1 MNRCCSGKLLGGRH
15 TELRYEGVLVTSVA
29 SPALWA
35 LFVLGVI
42 GLLGLDLFV
51 FHRKP
56 HTVGTREALTWSL
69 VWIAIALLFNAVV
82 YSRFGPERG
91 VEFLTGYLIE
101 KALAIDN
108 LFVFALIFSYFG
120 IQADYQHRVLF
131 WGVVGA
137 LAFRAIFIAL
147 GATLLT
153 HFHWVSYLFGAV
165 LAFTGFKLLRRE
177 PEIHPEANPIFR
189 ALRKIIPTTAVQ
201 AGDFFIR
208 EGSRWLATPLFL
220 ALVLVEISDV
230 VFAVDSIPAIFG
242 VTSDPFI
249 VFTSNVFA
257 VLGLRAMYSLLA
269 ASLLRLRYLRFGLAL
284 VLVFVGAK
292 MLFATV
298 VKIPIAASL
307 GIVAALL
314 AGSALISLMR
324 SRISE

>member
-1 MNRCCSGKLLGGRH
+1 MRC
-15 TELRYEGVLVTSVA
+15 EGVLVTSIA
-29 SPALWA
+29 SPAVWA
-35 LFVLGVI
+35 LFALGVI
-42 GLLGLDLFV
+42 VLLGLDLFV

-56 HTVGTREALTWSL
+56 HSVGTREALTWSL
-69 VWIAIALLFNAVV
+69 VWIAIALLFNALV
-82 YSRFGPERG
+82 YSHFGPDRG
-91 VEFLTGYLIE
+91 LEFLTGYLIE

-131 WGVVGA
+131 WGVIGA

-153 HFHWVSYLFGAV
+153 HFHWISYLFGAV
-165 LAFTGFKLLRRE
+165 LALTGFKLLRRQ
-177 PEIHPEANPIFR
+177 PEIHPEANPVFR
-189 ALRKIIPTTAVQ
+189 GLRRIIPTTPVQ

-220 ALVLVEISDV
+220 ALVLVEISDI

-269 ASLLRLRYLRFGLAL
+269 AWLVRLTYLRFGLAL
-284 VLVFVGAK
+284 VLVFIGGK
-292 MLFATV
+292 MFLASVFE
-298 VKIPIAASL
+298 IPVAASL
-307 GIVAALL
+307 GVVAALL
-314 AGSALISLMR
+314 GGAAMVSLVR
-324 SRISE
+324 SRSSE